1 MKIQEQIDST
11 DLDMTEAQV
20 KAFFLGILCAEK
32 PLNFSKALSE
42 ILSETP
48 EAKSALET
56 PLKNLWDELNRNLKS
71 ELINMFPHE
80 KDVTHFLQTSKDQLD
95 FFLTGMSL
103 SGTHSESCKDEELG
117 EFINEL
123 EDMVEDVED
132 YLGDDEADEEDGQDI
147 KEFLLDSWKEFASTK

>member
-1 MKIQEQIDST
+1 MKIQELINST

-48 EAKSALET
+48 EAKTSLEAPFKT
-56 PLKNLWDELNRNLKS
+56 LWDELSKNLKS
-71 ELINMFPHE
+71 ELMNMFPNE
-80 KDVTHFLQTSKDQLD
+80 KDLTHFLEMSKDQLD

-103 SGTHSESCKDEELG
+103 SGTHSENCKDEELG

-123 EDMVEDVED
+123 EDMVEDIED
-132 YLGDDEADEEDGQDI
+132 YLGDDEADKEDGQDI
-147 KEFLLDSWKEFASTK
+147 KEFLLDSWKEFASTR